1 MFLLFYKIDKISSQK
16 YKIIKHNLI
25 LNRYFDNIIKFYC
38 AQKKTHLTFFNK
50 KVIIEKETSPN
61 LKKKMKELRYLD
73 KYFIKYKFSFSLG
86 ILITIIAQIFS
97 LFTPKLI
104 SSSLEAIE
112 KFDKLSS
119 VEKSS
124 TMVIGQYR
132 EELIHNVLLIIATT
146 IIAGFLT
153 FLMRQTLIVMSRH
166 IEFDL
171 KNEVFRQYENL
182 SQNFYKQNRTGD
194 LMNRISEDVSKVRM
208 YVGPAVM
215 YTINTFIRFAI
226 VIAYMYNVS
235 PRLTLYTLLPLPILS
250 YAIFKLSSEINIRS
264 TVFQQYLS
272 KVSSFTQE
280 IFSGIRVI
288 KAYSLENQQQNNL
301 ISLAEES
308 KSKSLSLARV
318 QSLFGPLMLALIGIS
333 NLVVIYFGGM
343 LYINGT
349 IKSIGTI
356 AEFILYVN
364 MLTWPVASLGWVS
377 SMVQEA
383 EASQKRLN
391 EFLKI
396 VPDIQNN
403 NPSSSTVDGTIS
415 FENVSYTYE
424 DTNIEALKNI
434 SFTVKKGETLAI
446 LGKTGSGKSTL
457 LSLISRMYD
466 VTEGQVKIDGK
477 EISQLNLFDLRNS
490 IGIVPQDA
498 FLFSDSI
505 KNNIKFG
512 KENATDDEVIAAAKS
527 AVVHDNIEGFNKGY
541 DTILGER
548 GITLSGGQK
557 QRVSIARAIIKKPEI
572 LLFDDCLS
580 AVDTE
585 TEEAIL
591 NNLFEICKDKTTII
605 VSHRVSSAKNA
616 DKIIILE
623 NGKII
628 QQGFHNQ
635 LINENGYYSALYLK
649 QLSEKELL

>member
-1 MFLLFYKIDKISSQK
+1 
-16 YKIIKHNLI
+16 
-25 LNRYFDNIIKFYC
+25 
-38 AQKKTHLTFFNK
+38 
-50 KVIIEKETSPN
+50 
-61 LKKKMKELRYLD
+61 MKELRYLN
-73 KYFIKYKFSFSLG
+73 KYFIKYKYSFSLG
-86 ILITIIAQIFS
+86 IFITIIAQIFS

-104 SSSLEAIE
+104 SKSLSAIE
-112 KFDKLSS
+112 NFDKLPKA
-119 VEKSS
+119 EKASE
-124 TMVIGQYR
+124 TVLAFYR
-132 EELIHNVLLIIATT
+132 DGLIHNVLLIIATT
-146 IIAGFLT
+146 IVAGFLT

-171 KNEVFRQYENL
+171 KNEVFQQYEKL

-226 VIAYMYNVS
+226 VIIYMYNVS
-235 PRLTLYTLLPLPILS
+235 PLLTLYTILPLPILS
-250 YAIFKLSSEINIRS
+250 YCIFKLSTEINKRS

-288 KAYSLENQQQNNL
+288 KAYSLENQHQNNM
-301 ISLAEES
+301 IDLANES
-308 KSKSLSLARV
+308 KSKSLNLAKV
-318 QSLFGPLMLALIGIS
+318 QSLFGPLMIALIGIS
-333 NLVVIYFGGM
+333 NLVVIYFGGVM
-343 LYINGT
+343 YINGS

-391 EFLKI
+391 EFLKLEPEI
-396 VPDIQNN
+396 KNN
-403 NPSSSTVDGTIS
+403 NPNPSSIEGTIS
-415 FENVSYTYE
+415 FDNVTYTYE
-424 DTNIEALKNI
+424 DTNITALKGV

-446 LGKTGSGKSTL
+446 LGKTGSGKSTI
-457 LSLISRMYD
+457 LSLISRLYD
-466 VTEGQVKIDGK
+466 VSKGQITVDDS
-477 EISQLNLFDLRNS
+477 EISKLNLNDLRNN

-512 KENATDDEVIAAAKS
+512 YQNATDEQVIEAAKN
-527 AVVHDNIEGFNKGY
+527 AVVHDNIIGFNKQY

-557 QRVSIARAIIKKPEI
+557 QRVSIARAIIKNPAI

-585 TEEAIL
+585 TEETIL

-616 DKIIILE
+616 DRIIILDE
-623 NGKII
+623 GKII
-628 QQGFHNQ
+628 QQGSHNQ
-635 LINENGYYSALYLK
+635 LINQEGYYSALYLK

>member
-1 MFLLFYKIDKISSQK
+1 M
-16 YKIIKHNLI
+16 N
-25 LNRYFDNIIKFYC
+25 
-38 AQKKTHLTFFNK
+38 
-50 KVIIEKETSPN
+50 
-61 LKKKMKELRYLD
+61 ELRYLN
-73 KYFIKYKFSFSLG
+73 KYFLKYKYSFLLG
-86 ILITIIAQIFS
+86 IVFTIIAQIFM

-104 SSSLEAIE
+104 SKSFKLIEAFA
-112 KFDKLSS
+112 KDKS
-119 VEKSS
+119 VSKS
-124 TMVIGQYR
+124 VIH
-132 EELIHNVLLIIATT
+132 EELISNILLIIATT
-146 IIAGFLT
+146 IIAGILT

-215 YTINTFIRFAI
+215 YAINTVIRFAI
-226 VIAYMYNVS
+226 VIVYMYNVS
-235 PRLTLYTLLPLPILS
+235 PTLTLYTLLPLPVLS

-264 TVFQQYLS
+264 TIFQQYLS
-272 KVSSFTQE
+272 KVSSFSQE

-288 KAYSLENQQQNNL
+288 KAYSLEDQHQNNMV
-301 ISLAEES
+301 SLANES
-308 KSKSLSLARV
+308 KSKSLNLAKV
-318 QSLFGPLMLALIGIS
+318 QSLFAPLMLALIGIS
-333 NLVVIYFGGM
+333 NLVVIYFGGLM
-343 LYINGT
+343 YIDGT

-364 MLTWPVASLGWVS
+364 MLTWPVASLGWIS

-396 VPDIQNN
+396 EPEIKNKNENKSVIE
-403 NPSSSTVDGTIS
+403 GFIS
-415 FENVSYTYE
+415 FENVSYTYK
-424 DTNIEALKNI
+424 DTNIKALQNI
-434 SFTVKKGETLAI
+434 SFTVQKGETLAI
-446 LGKTGSGKSTL
+446 LGKTGAGKSTI

-466 VTEGQVKIDGK
+466 VTEGKITIDGN
-477 EISQLNLFDLRNS
+477 EISSVNLFDLRNS

-512 KENATDDEVIAAAKS
+512 KEIATDKEVHSAAKS
-527 AVVHDNIEGFNKGY
+527 AVVHDNIMGFNKQY
-541 DTILGER
+541 ETVLGER

-557 QRVSIARAIIKKPEI
+557 QRVSIARAIVKNPPI

-591 NNLFEICKDKTTII
+591 NNLNEICKDKTTII
-605 VSHRVSSAKNA
+605 VSHRISSAKNA
-616 DKIIILE
+616 DRIIIIDK
-623 NGKII
+623 GQII
-628 QQGFHNQ
+628 QQGSHNQ
-635 LINENGYYSALYLK
+635 LINEEGYYAALYLK

>member
-1 MFLLFYKIDKISSQK
+1 
-16 YKIIKHNLI
+16 
-25 LNRYFDNIIKFYC
+25 
-38 AQKKTHLTFFNK
+38 
-50 KVIIEKETSPN
+50 
-61 LKKKMKELRYLD
+61 MKELSYLN
-73 KYFIKYKFSFSLG
+73 KYFIKYKYSFSLG

-104 SSSLEAIE
+104 SKSLNAIE
-112 KFDKLSS
+112 NFDKLSAA
-119 VEKSS
+119 EQKSEI
-124 TMVIGQYR
+124 VIATFRQD
-132 EELIHNVLLIIATT
+132 LIHNVLLIIGTT
-146 IIAGFLT
+146 IVAGFLT

-215 YTINTFIRFAI
+215 YTINTAIRFAI
-226 VIAYMYNVS
+226 VILYMYNVS
-235 PRLTLYTLLPLPILS
+235 PLLTLYTILPLPILS
-250 YAIFKLSSEINIRS
+250 YCIFKLSSEINKRS
-264 TVFQQYLS
+264 TTFQQYLS

-288 KAYSLENQQQNNL
+288 KAYSLENQHQNNMVD
-301 ISLAEES
+301 LAEES
-308 KSKSLSLARV
+308 KRKSLSLARV
-318 QSLFGPLMLALIGIS
+318 QSLFGPLMIALIGIS
-333 NLVVIYFGGM
+333 NLVVIYFGGVM
-343 LYINGT
+343 YINGS
-349 IKSIGTI
+349 IPNIGTI

-396 VPDIQNN
+396 EPEIKNN
-403 NPSSSTVDGTIS
+403 NENTSEIQGNIS
-415 FENVSYTYE
+415 FENVSFTYQ
-424 DTNIEALKNI
+424 DTNIEALKNV

-446 LGKTGSGKSTL
+446 LGKTGSGKSTI
-457 LSLISRMYD
+457 LSLISRLYD
-466 VTEGQVKIDGK
+466 VTEGEVKIDGN
-477 EISQLNLFDLRNS
+477 EISTLNLNDLRNN

-498 FLFSDSI
+498 FLFSDTI

-512 KENATDDEVIAAAKS
+512 NQNASDEEVIEAAKN
-527 AVVHDNIEGFNKGY
+527 AVVHDNIIAFNKQY
-541 DTILGER
+541 DTVLGER

-557 QRVSIARAIIKKPEI
+557 QRVSIARAIIKNPAI

-585 TEEAIL
+585 TEEMIL
-591 NNLFEICKDKTTII
+591 NNLFEISKDKTTII

-623 NGKII
+623 DGKII
-628 QQGFHNQ
+628 QQGSHNQ
-635 LINENGYYSALYLK
+635 LINQEGYYASLYLK

>member
-1 MFLLFYKIDKISSQK
+1 
-16 YKIIKHNLI
+16 
-25 LNRYFDNIIKFYC
+25 
-38 AQKKTHLTFFNK
+38 
-50 KVIIEKETSPN
+50 
-61 LKKKMKELRYLD
+61 MKELQYIN
-73 KYFIKYKFSFSLG
+73 KYFVKYKFSFLIG
-86 ILITIIAQIFS
+86 ILTTIVAQIFS

-104 SSSLEAIE
+104 SKSFKAIE
-112 KFDKLSS
+112 EFGKNSS
-119 VEKSS
+119 QNNLIIRNELLHNILL
-124 TMVIGQYR
+124 VIG
-132 EELIHNVLLIIATT
+132 TT

-194 LMNRISEDVSKVRM
+194 LMNRISEDVGKVRM
-208 YVGPAVM
+208 YAGPAVM
-215 YTINTFIRFAI
+215 YTINTFIRFTI

-235 PRLTLYTLLPLPILS
+235 PRLTFYTLLPLPILS
-250 YAIFKLSSEINIRS
+250 YFIFKLSQEINKRS
-264 TVFQQYLS
+264 TIFQQYLS

-288 KAYSLENQQQNNL
+288 KAYSLEEKYQ
-301 ISLAEES
+301 AEMIDLSQES
-308 KSKSLSLARV
+308 KTKSLRLAKTN
-318 QSLFGPLMLALIGIS
+318 SLFGPLMLALIGVS
-333 NLVVIYFGGM
+333 NLVVIYFGGLM
-343 LYINGT
+343 YINGT

-383 EASQKRLN
+383 EASMKRIN

-396 VPDIQNN
+396 VPDIENN
-403 NPSSSTVDGTIS
+403 NTEKSVINGAIE
-415 FENVSYTYE
+415 FKNVTFVYD
-424 DTNIEALKNI
+424 DTNIVALKNV
-434 SFTVKKGETLAI
+434 SFSVKKGETLAI
-446 LGKTGSGKSTL
+446 LGKTGSGKSSI

-466 VTEGQVKIDGK
+466 VTNGSILVDEKNIKNQ
-477 EISQLNLFDLRNS
+477 NLYDLRNN

-512 KENATDDEVIAAAKS
+512 KENATDFEVEESAKK
-527 AVVHDNIEGFNKGY
+527 AVVHDNIIGFQKKY
-541 DTILGER
+541 ETILGER

-557 QRVSIARAIIKKPEI
+557 QRVSIARAIIKDPQI
-572 LLFDDCLS
+572 LLLDDCLS

-585 TEEAIL
+585 TEETIL
-591 NNLFEICKDKTTII
+591 NNLLEICKNKTTII

-623 NGKII
+623 DGKII
-628 QQGFHNQ
+628 QEGSHNQ
-635 LINENGYYSALYLK
+635 LVNQEGYYKELYFK
-649 QLSEKELL
+649 QLSEKELT

>member
-1 MFLLFYKIDKISSQK
+1 
-16 YKIIKHNLI
+16 
-25 LNRYFDNIIKFYC
+25 
-38 AQKKTHLTFFNK
+38 
-50 KVIIEKETSPN
+50 
-61 LKKKMKELRYLD
+61 MKELRYLN
-73 KYFIKYKFSFSLG
+73 KYFVKYKYSFLLG
-86 ILITIIAQIFS
+86 IIFTIIAQIFM

-104 SSSLEAIE
+104 SKSFKVIEAFA
-112 KFDKLSS
+112 KDKTVSKS
-119 VEKSS
+119 V
-124 TMVIGQYR
+124 IH
-132 EELIHNVLLIIATT
+132 EELISNILLIIATT

-215 YTINTFIRFAI
+215 YTINTVIRFAI
-226 VIAYMYNVS
+226 VIVYMYNVS
-235 PRLTLYTLLPLPILS
+235 PILTLYTLLPLPILS
-250 YAIFKLSSEINIRS
+250 YAIFKLSSEINVRS
-264 TVFQQYLS
+264 TIFQQYLS
-272 KVSSFTQE
+272 KVSSFSQE

-288 KAYSLENQQQNNL
+288 KAYSLENQHQNNMVD
-301 ISLAEES
+301 LANES
-308 KSKSLSLARV
+308 KSKSLNLAKV

-333 NLVVIYFGGM
+333 NLVVIYFGGLM
-343 LYINGT
+343 YINGS

-396 VPDIQNN
+396 EPEIKNKN
-403 NPSSSTVDGTIS
+403 LNKSLIKGSIS

-424 DTNIEALKNI
+424 DTNIKALQNI
-434 SFTVKKGETLAI
+434 SFSVKKGETLAI
-446 LGKTGSGKSTL
+446 LGKTGSGKSTI

-466 VTEGQVKIDGK
+466 VTEGKITIDEN
-477 EISQLNLFDLRNS
+477 EISSVNLFDLRNN

-505 KNNIKFG
+505 KNNIMFG
-512 KENATDDEVIAAAKS
+512 KENATMQEVESAAKS
-527 AVVHDNIEGFNKGY
+527 AVVHDNIIGFNKQY
-541 DTILGER
+541 ETVLGER

-557 QRVSIARAIIKKPEI
+557 QRVSIARAIIKNPPI

-585 TEEAIL
+585 TEETIL
-591 NNLFEICKDKTTII
+591 NNLYDICKDKTTII

-616 DKIIILE
+616 DRIIIIE
-623 NGKII
+623 KGEII
-628 QQGFHNQ
+628 QQGSHNQ
-635 LINENGYYSALYLK
+635 LINQEGYYADLYLK
-649 QLSEKELL
+649 QLSEKEML

>member
-1 MFLLFYKIDKISSQK
+1 
-16 YKIIKHNLI
+16 
-25 LNRYFDNIIKFYC
+25 
-38 AQKKTHLTFFNK
+38 
-50 KVIIEKETSPN
+50 
-61 LKKKMKELRYLD
+61 MKELRYLN
-73 KYFIKYKFSFSLG
+73 KYFIKYKFSFLLG
-86 ILITIIAQIFS
+86 IIITIIAQIFS

-104 SSSLEAIE
+104 SQSFKVIE
-112 KFDKLSS
+112 DFAKDDTISKS
-119 VEKSS
+119 VIK
-124 TMVIGQYR
+124 
-132 EELIHNVLLIIATT
+132 EELISNILLIIATT
-146 IIAGFLT
+146 IVAGFLT

-166 IEFDL
+166 VEFDL

-215 YTINTFIRFAI
+215 YTINTVIRFAI
-226 VIAYMYNVS
+226 VIVYMFNVS

-250 YAIFKLSSEINIRS
+250 YAIFKISSEINKRS

-288 KAYSLENQQQNNL
+288 KAYSLEDQHQNNMVE
-301 ISLAEES
+301 LADES
-308 KSKSLSLARV
+308 KSKSLSLARI
-318 QSLFGPLMLALIGIS
+318 QALFGPLMMALIGIS

-343 LYINGT
+343 MYIDGT

-383 EASQKRLN
+383 EASQKRIN

-396 VPDIQNN
+396 VPEIQNN
-403 NPSSSTVDGTIS
+403 NPEKTIIEGAIS
-415 FENVSYTYE
+415 FENVSFTYE
-424 DTNIEALKNI
+424 DTNIKALENVT
-434 SFTVKKGETLAI
+434 FAVKKGETLAI
-446 LGKTGSGKSTL
+446 LGKTGSGKSSIV
-457 LSLISRMYD
+457 SLISRLYD
-466 VTEGQVKIDGK
+466 VTDGCITVDGK
-477 EISQLNLFDLRNS
+477 EISTVNLYDLRNS

-512 KENATDDEVIAAAKS
+512 KENATDEEVKAAAKS
-527 AVVHDNIEGFNKGY
+527 AVVHDNIMGFNKQY
-541 DTILGER
+541 ETVLGER

-557 QRVSIARAIIKKPEI
+557 QRVSIARAIIKNPEI

-591 NNLFEICKDKTTII
+591 NNLNEICKDKTTII

-616 DKIIILE
+616 DRIIILDE
-623 NGKII
+623 GRII
-628 QQGFHNQ
+628 EQGSHNQ
-635 LINENGYYSALYLK
+635 LINEEGYYAALYLK
-649 QLSEKELL
+649 QLSEKELQ

>member
-1 MFLLFYKIDKISSQK
+1 
-16 YKIIKHNLI
+16 
-25 LNRYFDNIIKFYC
+25 
-38 AQKKTHLTFFNK
+38 
-50 KVIIEKETSPN
+50 
-61 LKKKMKELRYLD
+61 MKELSYLN
-73 KYFIKYKFSFSLG
+73 KYFIKYKYSFSLG
-86 ILITIIAQIFS
+86 ILITIIAQIFF
-97 LFTPKLI
+97 LFTPKLV
-104 SSSLEAIE
+104 SKCFDVIE
-112 KFDKLSS
+112 RFLKLS
-119 VEKSS
+119 EADKNS
-124 TMVIGQYR
+124 TIIIDFYQR
-132 EELIHNVLLIIATT
+132 ELIHNALLITASAIVG
-146 IIAGFLT
+146 GFLT

-171 KNEVFRQYENL
+171 KNEVFKQYENL

-226 VIAYMYNVS
+226 VILYMYNVS
-235 PRLTLYTLLPLPILS
+235 PLLTLYTILPLPILS
-250 YAIFKLSSEINIRS
+250 YCIFKLSSEINKRS
-264 TVFQQYLS
+264 TTFQQYLS
-272 KVSSFTQE
+272 KVSSFSQE

-288 KAYSLENQQQNNL
+288 KAYSLENQHQNNM
-301 ISLAEES
+301 IDLAEES
-308 KSKSLSLARV
+308 KRKSLSLARV
-318 QSLFGPLMLALIGIS
+318 QSLFGPLMIALIGIS
-333 NLVVIYFGGM
+333 NLVVIYFGGVM
-343 LYINGT
+343 YINGT
-349 IKSIGTI
+349 IPNIGTI

-396 VPDIQNN
+396 EPEIKNN
-403 NPSSSTVDGTIS
+403 NPNSSDIQGSIA
-415 FENVSYTYE
+415 FENVSYTYA
-424 DTNIEALKNI
+424 DTNIEALKNVT
-434 SFTVKKGETLAI
+434 FTVKKGETLAI
-446 LGKTGSGKSTL
+446 LGKTGSGKSTI
-457 LSLISRMYD
+457 LSLISRLYD
-466 VTEGQVKIDGK
+466 VTDGRITIDGN
-477 EISQLNLFDLRNS
+477 EISTLNLNDLRNN

-498 FLFSDSI
+498 FLFSDTI

-512 KENATDDEVIAAAKS
+512 NQNATDEEVIEAAKS
-527 AVVHDNIEGFNKGY
+527 AVVHDNIVAFNKQY
-541 DTILGER
+541 DTVLGER

-557 QRVSIARAIIKKPEI
+557 QRVSIARAIIKNPAI

-585 TEEAIL
+585 TEETIL

-623 NGKII
+623 DGKII
-628 QQGFHNQ
+628 QQGSHNQ
-635 LINENGYYSALYLK
+635 LINQEGYYSSLYLK

>member
-1 MFLLFYKIDKISSQK
+1 
-16 YKIIKHNLI
+16 
-25 LNRYFDNIIKFYC
+25 
-38 AQKKTHLTFFNK
+38 
-50 KVIIEKETSPN
+50 
-61 LKKKMKELRYLD
+61 MKELRYLN
-73 KYFIKYKFSFSLG
+73 KYFIKYKYSFLLG
-86 ILITIIAQIFS
+86 IIITIIAQIFS

-104 SSSLEAIE
+104 SKSFNEIEA
-112 KFDKLSS
+112 FS
-119 VEKSS
+119 KSKTIDTS
-124 TMVIGQYR
+124 IISQQ
-132 EELIHNVLLIIATT
+132 LITNILLIIATT
-146 IIAGFLT
+146 IVAGFLT

-215 YTINTFIRFAI
+215 YTINTFIRFSI
-226 VIAYMYNVS
+226 VIGYMYNVS
-235 PRLTLYTLLPLPILS
+235 PRLTLYTILPLPILS
-250 YAIFKLSSEINIRS
+250 FCIFKLSSEINKRS
-264 TVFQQYLS
+264 TTFQQYLS
-272 KVSSFTQE
+272 KVSSYTQE
-280 IFSGIRVI
+280 VFSGIRVI
-288 KAYSLENQQQNNL
+288 KAYSLEDQNQTIITNL
-301 ISLAEES
+301 ANES
-308 KSKSLSLARV
+308 KSKSLSLAKV

-333 NLVVIYFGGM
+333 NLIVIYFGGLM
-343 LYINGT
+343 YINGT
-349 IKSIGTI
+349 IKNIGTI

-396 VPDIQNN
+396 VPEIQNKN
-403 NPSSSTVDGTIS
+403 TNRSKIEGSIS
-415 FENVSYTYE
+415 FDNVSYTYE
-424 DTNIEALKNI
+424 DTHIKALQNIT
-434 SFTVKKGETLAI
+434 FTVNKGETLAI
-446 LGKTGSGKSTL
+446 LGKTGSGKSTII
-457 LSLISRMYD
+457 SLISRLYD
-466 VTEGQVKIDGK
+466 VTTGKILIDNK

-490 IGIVPQDA
+490 IGVVPQDA

-512 KENATDDEVIAAAKS
+512 KEDASDLEVEAAAKS
-527 AVVHDNIEGFNKGY
+527 AVVHDNIVSFNKGY

-557 QRVSIARAIIKKPEI
+557 QRVSIARAIIKNPEI

-591 NNLFEICKDKTTII
+591 NNLHQICKNKTTII

-616 DKIIILE
+616 DKIIVLE
-623 NGKII
+623 DGKII
-628 QQGFHNQ
+628 EQGSHNQ
-635 LINENGYYSALYLK
+635 LINQNGHYSTLYTK

>member
-1 MFLLFYKIDKISSQK
+1 
-16 YKIIKHNLI
+16 
-25 LNRYFDNIIKFYC
+25 
-38 AQKKTHLTFFNK
+38 
-50 KVIIEKETSPN
+50 
-61 LKKKMKELRYLD
+61 MKELQYLN
-73 KYFIKYKFSFSLG
+73 KYFVKYKYSFLLG
-86 ILITIIAQIFS
+86 IVITIVAQIFS

-104 SSSLEAIE
+104 SKSFTIIE
-112 KFDKLSS
+112 DFSKDKS
-119 VEKSS
+119 VSK
-124 TMVIGQYR
+124 
-132 EELIHNVLLIIATT
+132 ELIQQELISNILLIIATT

-226 VIAYMYNVS
+226 VIVYMFNVS

-250 YAIFKLSSEINIRS
+250 YAIFKISSEINKRS
-264 TVFQQYLS
+264 TIFQQYLS

-288 KAYSLENQQQNNL
+288 KAYSLENQHQTNMIAL
-301 ISLAEES
+301 SDES
-308 KSKSLSLARV
+308 KSKSLSLGKIQA
-318 QSLFGPLMLALIGIS
+318 LFGPLMLALIGIS
-333 NLVVIYFGGM
+333 NLVVIYFGGLM
-343 LYINGT
+343 YINGT

-383 EASQKRLN
+383 EASQKRIN

-396 VPDIQNN
+396 VPEIQNK
-403 NPSSSTVDGTIS
+403 NPEKSIIDGAIS
-415 FENVSYTYE
+415 FENVSYIYE
-424 DTNIEALKNI
+424 DTNIKALQDI
-434 SFTVKKGETLAI
+434 SFTVHEGETLAI
-446 LGKTGSGKSTL
+446 LGKTGSGKSTII
-457 LSLISRMYD
+457 SLISRLYD
-466 VTEGQVKIDGK
+466 VNEGRITIDEK
-477 EISQLNLFDLRNS
+477 EIGKVNLFDLRNS

-498 FLFSDSI
+498 FLFSDTI

-512 KENATDDEVIAAAKS
+512 KEDATDDEVEAAAKS
-527 AVVHDNIEGFNKGY
+527 AVVHDNIIGFNKQY
-541 DTILGER
+541 ETILGER

-557 QRVSIARAIIKKPEI
+557 QRVSIARAIIKNPKI

-591 NNLFEICKDKTTII
+591 NNLQEICKDKTTII

-616 DKIIILE
+616 DKIIILDE
-623 NGKII
+623 GRII
-628 QQGFHNQ
+628 EQGTHNQ
-635 LINENGYYSALYLK
+635 LINQNRYYAALYLK
-649 QLSEKELL
+649 QLSEKELQ

>member
-1 MFLLFYKIDKISSQK
+1 
-16 YKIIKHNLI
+16 
-25 LNRYFDNIIKFYC
+25 
-38 AQKKTHLTFFNK
+38 
-50 KVIIEKETSPN
+50 
-61 LKKKMKELRYLD
+61 MKELRYLN
-73 KYFIKYKFSFSLG
+73 KYFIKYKFSFLLG

-104 SSSLEAIE
+104 SKSFKAIE
-112 KFDKLSS
+112 DFAKDETVS
-119 VEKSS
+119 KSF
-124 TMVIGQYR
+124 IQQ
-132 EELIHNVLLIIATT
+132 ELISNILLIIATT

-166 IEFDL
+166 VEYDL

-182 SQNFYKQNRTGD
+182 SLNFYKQNRTGD

-215 YTINTFIRFAI
+215 YTINTIIRFAI
-226 VIAYMYNVS
+226 VIVYMFSVS

-250 YAIFKLSSEINIRS
+250 YAIFRISSEINKRS

-288 KAYSLENQQQNNL
+288 KAYSLEDQHQNNMVE
-301 ISLAEES
+301 LANES
-308 KSKSLSLARV
+308 KSKSLNLAKI
-318 QSLFGPLMLALIGIS
+318 QALFGPLMMALIGIS
-333 NLVVIYFGGM
+333 NLVVIYFGGLM
-343 LYINGT
+343 YIDGT

-383 EASQKRLN
+383 EASQKRIN

-396 VPDIQNN
+396 VPEIQNH
-403 NPSSSTVDGTIS
+403 NPEKSIIEGAIS

-424 DTNIEALKNI
+424 DTNIKALQNVT
-434 SFTVKKGETLAI
+434 FTVHKGETLAI
-446 LGKTGSGKSTL
+446 LGKTGSGKSTIV
-457 LSLISRMYD
+457 SLISRLYD
-466 VTEGQVKIDGK
+466 VSEGHISIDGK
-477 EISQLNLFDLRNS
+477 EISTLNLYDLRNS

-512 KENATDDEVIAAAKS
+512 KENATDEEVKAAAKS
-527 AVVHDNIEGFNKGY
+527 AVVHDNIMGFNKKY
-541 DTILGER
+541 DTVLGER

-557 QRVSIARAIIKKPEI
+557 QRVSIARAIIKNPKI
-572 LLFDDCLS
+572 LLLDDCLS

-591 NNLFEICKDKTTII
+591 NNLHEICKDKTTII

-616 DKIIILE
+616 EKIIILDE
-623 NGKII
+623 GQII
-628 QQGFHNQ
+628 EQGSHNQ
-635 LINENGYYSALYLK
+635 LINQEGYYAALYLK
-649 QLSEKELL
+649 QLSEKELQ

>member
-1 MFLLFYKIDKISSQK
+1 
-16 YKIIKHNLI
+16 
-25 LNRYFDNIIKFYC
+25 
-38 AQKKTHLTFFNK
+38 
-50 KVIIEKETSPN
+50 
-61 LKKKMKELRYLD
+61 MKELSYLN
-73 KYFIKYKFSFSLG
+73 KYFIKYKYSFSLG

-104 SSSLEAIE
+104 SKSLNAIE
-112 KFDKLSS
+112 NFDKLSPTDQ
-119 VEKSS
+119 KSEV
-124 TMVIGQYR
+124 VIAAFRQD
-132 EELIHNVLLIIATT
+132 LIHNVLLIIATT
-146 IIAGFLT
+146 IVAGFLT

-182 SQNFYKQNRTGD
+182 SQTFYKQNRTGD

-226 VIAYMYNVS
+226 VILYMYNVS
-235 PRLTLYTLLPLPILS
+235 PLLTLYTILPLPILS
-250 YAIFKLSSEINIRS
+250 YCIFKLSSEINKRS
-264 TVFQQYLS
+264 TTFQQYLS

-288 KAYSLENQQQNNL
+288 KAYSLENQHQNNMVD
-301 ISLAEES
+301 LAEES
-308 KSKSLSLARV
+308 KRKSLSLARV
-318 QSLFGPLMLALIGIS
+318 QSLFGPLMIALIGIS
-333 NLVVIYFGGM
+333 NLVVIYFGGVM
-343 LYINGT
+343 YINGT
-349 IKSIGTI
+349 IPNIGTI

-396 VPDIQNN
+396 EPEIKNNNEDSSDIQ
-403 NPSSSTVDGTIS
+403 GTIT
-415 FENVSYTYE
+415 FDNVSFTYQ
-424 DTNIEALKNI
+424 DTNIEALKNV

-446 LGKTGSGKSTL
+446 LGKTGSGKSTI
-457 LSLISRMYD
+457 LSLISRLYD
-466 VTEGQVKIDGK
+466 ITEGELRIDAN
-477 EISQLNLFDLRNS
+477 EISSLNLNDLRNN

-498 FLFSDSI
+498 FLFSDTI

-512 KENATDDEVIAAAKS
+512 NQNATDEEVFQAAKN
-527 AVVHDNIEGFNKGY
+527 AVVHDNIIAFNKQY

-557 QRVSIARAIIKKPEI
+557 QRVSIARAIIKNPAI

-585 TEEAIL
+585 TEEMIL
-591 NNLFEICKDKTTII
+591 NNLFEISKDKTTII

-623 NGKII
+623 DGRII
-628 QQGFHNQ
+628 QQGSHNQ
-635 LINENGYYSALYLK
+635 LINQEGYYASLYLK